1 MTIRVLPEQLVH
13 QIAAG
18 EVVERPASVVKELIE
33 NSLDAGAT
41 AVEIEIE
48 GGGASLVRVRD
59 DGGGIPADELALALA
74 RHATSKIGRIED
86 LEAVRTLG
94 FRGEALPSIASVS
107 RMRMVSRPAAAPV
120 AVAVSVADGEVSA
133 PQPQPHPP
141 GTTVEVRDLFFNVPA
156 RRKFLRAE
164 RTELAQV
171 ERLVERLALSRFDVA
186 FRLTSARRTLAD
198 FPTAREALGRDRR
211 VAAVLGDDFIR
222 NALTLEHESAGM
234 RLHGWFCLPTYAR
247 SQADQQ
253 YFFLNGRPLR
263 DKLVASAVRLAYRD
277 VLYHGRH
284 PACVLYLEM
293 DPARVD
299 VNAHPQKLE
308 VRFRESGLVHD
319 FIFRTLERALAE
331 TRPAQPAATAIPAA
345 RFGDGRPQAAVHAG
359 TSALDLYGA
368 LTGGVREGV
377 TAAPEPTHATGGA
390 AQLPPEPP
398 AAEHPLGYA
407 IAQLHGI
414 YILAQAP
421 GGLVLVDMHAA
432 HERTT
437 YERLKAAFE
446 GGRTASQPLLVPV
459 PVAVSAA
466 EADEAEQ
473 RAGLLAELGLEVS
486 RSGPAQLLVRSL
498 PALLVAAEPAG
509 LVRDM
514 LADLREQGAGGSR
527 QALERALGTM
537 ACHQAVRANRR
548 LTVPEMNALL
558 REMETTLRADQCVHG
573 RPTWSFVSLDDLDRL
588 FLRGR

>member
-1 MTIRVLPEQLVH
+1 MSIRVLPEQLIH

-18 EVVERPASVVKELIE
+18 EVVERPASVVKELVE
-33 NSLDAGAT
+33 NSLDAGASLI
-41 AVEIEIE
+41 EIEIE

-59 DGGGIPADELALALA
+59 DGAGIAADELALALA

-86 LEAVRTLG
+86 LESVRTLG

-107 RMRMVSRPAAAPV
+107 RMRMISRPADAPV
-120 AVAVSVADGEVSA
+120 AAAVSAADGELSA
-133 PQPQPHPP
+133 PAPLAHPP

-164 RTELAQV
+164 RTELGQV
-171 ERLVERLALSRFDVA
+171 ERLVERLALSRFDA
-186 FRLTSARRTLAD
+186 GFRLLSARRTLAD
-198 FPTAREALGRDRR
+198 HPPARDERARDGR
-211 VAAVLGDDFIR
+211 VAAVLGDEFIR
-222 NALTLEHESAGM
+222 HALKLEHDGAGM

-253 YFFLNGRPLR
+253 HFFLNGRPLR
-263 DKLVASAVRLAYRD
+263 DRLVSSAVRLAYRD

-284 PACVLYLEM
+284 PAYVLYLEM

-308 VRFRESGLVHD
+308 VRFREPGLVHD

-331 TRPAQPAATAIPAA
+331 TRPVQPAAVAIPAA
-345 RFGDGRPQAAVHAG
+345 RFDSGGPCPEQGTG

-368 LTGGVREGV
+368 LAGGVREAGPPASGAFG
-377 TAAPEPTHATGGA
+377 TAGA
-390 AQLPPEPP
+390 ASVATAGPGI
-398 AAEHPLGYA
+398 EHPLGYA

-414 YILAQAP
+414 YILAQAQ

-437 YERLKAAFE
+437 YERLKAALE
-446 GGRTASQPLLVPV
+446 ATRIASQPLLVPV
-459 PVAVSAA
+459 AMAVSAA
-466 EADEAEQ
+466 EADEAE
-473 RAGLLAELGLEVS
+473 AHASLFAELGIELS
-486 RSGPAQLLVRSL
+486 RSGPAQLIVRSM
-498 PALLVAAEPAG
+498 PALLPSAEPAG

-514 LADLREQGAGGSR
+514 LADLREQGSGGAR

-548 LTVPEMNALL
+548 LAVPEMNALL
-558 REMETTLRADQCVHG
+558 REMETTVRSDQCVHG